1 MLDAVDGMRLTV
13 SFNRESFRHQQSQCV
28 WLVRLDDGEIASRA
42 RLQAQSPPALMTR
55 CTPAAEGCVAGAAPQ
70 RMRITR
76 STSSLRKCLGL
87 DPSINARLLC
97 LFRSQLGDLLVYL
110 LASQP
115 TAEWIR
121 VQVA

>member
-13 SFNRESFRHQQSQCV
+13 SFNRESFRSQCV

-42 RLQAQSPPALMTR
+42 RLQAQSPPALLTR